1 MFKKFAL
8 ASTALTLLAGAASA
22 ADLPRRAAPVMVPVA
37 PVFTWAGFYIGD
49 HTGIISNETRIR
61 TRGNAANTI
70 ANVAANRRPA
80 RIRLEDD
87 ISFSTGVQAGYN
99 FQFGQFVFGPEVDI
113 AYTRGVRDRAIFV
126 SGLGDVSVFRQEMDF
141 FGTIRGRVG
150 FTAFDNVLLY
160 ATGGLAYAGID
171 NRVEFLR
178 NTDGA
183 LQFFDKSNDIEVGYA
198 VGGGIEFQLPAQLS
212 FLNFVG
218 PIIGARQVSVK
229 AEYLYYDL
237 GTKTLTIDAVP
248 GVGLN
253 SYNSRFDTTGHLGK
267 IGLNYRFG
275 T

>member
-1 MFKKFAL
+1 VFKKIAL

-22 ADLPRRAAPVMVPVA
+22 ADLPRRAAPVIPVA

-49 HTGIISNETRIR
+49 HTGVIFNETRIR

-70 ANVAANRRPA
+70 ANVAGNRRPA
-80 RIRLEDD
+80 SIRLDD
-87 ISFSTGVQAGYN
+87 DWSFSTGIQAGYN
-99 FQFGQFVFGPEVDI
+99 FQFGNFVFGPEADI
-113 AYTRGVRDRAIFV
+113 AYTRGVKDREIFV
-126 SGLGDVSVFRQEMDF
+126 SALGDVSVFRQEMDF

-150 FTAFDNVLLY
+150 FTATPTFLIY
-160 ATGGLAYAGID
+160 ATGGLAYAGLE
-171 NRVEFLR
+171 NRVGFLR
-178 NTDGA
+178 NTDQA
-183 LQFFDKSNDIEVGYA
+183 FQFLAKKDEVAVGYA

-218 PIIGARQVSVK
+218 PIIGARNVSVK

-237 GTKTLTIDAVP
+237 GSTSLLVDAVP
-248 GVGLN
+248 GVGVN
-253 SYNSRFDTTGHLGK
+253 SYTSRFDTTGHLGK

>member
-1 MFKKFAL
+1 MFKKLAL
-8 ASTALTLLAGAASA
+8 ASTALTLLAGAATA
-22 ADLPRRAAPVMVPVA
+22 ADLPRRAAPVVPVA
-37 PVFTWAGFYIGD
+37 PIFTWGGFYVGD
-49 HTGIISNETRIR
+49 HTGVIFSETRIR

-80 RIRLEDD
+80 SIRLEDD
-87 ISFSTGVQAGYN
+87 FSIASGIQAGYN
-99 FQFGQFVFGPEVDI
+99 FQFGQFVFGPEVDL
-113 AYTRGVRDRAIFV
+113 AYTGGVRDRAVFV
-126 SGLGDVSVFRQEMDF
+126 SGLGDVSLFRQEMDF

-150 FTAFDNVLLY
+150 FTMLPNVLLY

-171 NRVEFLR
+171 NRVEFFR

-212 FLNFVG
+212 FLNFIG

-237 GTKTLTIDAVP
+237 GTKNLTIDAVP

-253 SYNSRFDTTGHLGK
+253 SYNSRFDTTGHIGK
-267 IGLNYRFG
+267 IGMNYRFG

>member
-8 ASTALTLLAGAASA
+8 ASTALTVLAGAATA
-22 ADLPRRAAPVMVPVA
+22 ADLPRRAAPMVPIA
-37 PVFTWAGFYIGD
+37 PIFTWGGFYIGD
-49 HTGIISNETRIR
+49 HTGIISNETRVR
-61 TRGNAANTI
+61 TRGNADNTR

-80 RIRLEDD
+80 SVRLEDD
-87 ISFSTGVQAGYN
+87 ISFSTGLQAGYN
-99 FQFGQFVFGPEVDI
+99 FQFGSFVTGIEADI
-113 AYTRGVRDRAIFV
+113 AYTRGVKDREIFV
-126 SGLGDVSVFRQEMDF
+126 SSVGDVSVFRQEMDF
-141 FGTIRGRVG
+141 FGTIRGRLG
-150 FTAFDNVLLY
+150 FLATPTVLFY
-160 ATGGLAYAGID
+160 GTGGLAYAGLE
-171 NRVEFLR
+171 NRVGFLR
-178 NTDGA
+178 NTDQA
-183 LQFFDKSNDIEVGYA
+183 FQFIGKKDEVAVGYA

-237 GTKTLTIDAVP
+237 GTSPVLVDAVP

-253 SYNSRFDTTGHLGK
+253 SYTSRFDTTGHLGK